1 MIKMTEAEKKQR
13 NKSLSVLKVYN
24 ITIAATLRGD
34 LFLYRHNNIALSMRR
49 KKIYLSLNTA
59 LIDIGQSAY
68 KYTNNSIFEE

>member
-34 LFLYRHNNIALSMRR
+34 LFYADIILLLYRCDE
-49 KKIYLSLNTA
+49 KIIFKLKR
-59 LIDIGQSAY
+59 SAY
-68 KYTNNSIFEE
+68 RYRTECV